1 MTRLDDGRLAKGP
14 GRSATIAIVLAV
26 AWLLVL
32 AGEKLAGGQGLAL
45 LVLVAFTIAH
55 GTATLGLRG
64 IALFYVACVLVSFL
78 LEALSIATGFP
89 FGFYEHHMAMPRPLG
104 VPLIV
109 PVTYAAYGYL
119 GWRIA
124 CTLLRC
130 EQAGPS
136 GQRLLG
142 APLLAAFVIPGVDLV
157 GDALGSTVAGT
168 WSYMHPSGFF
178 GVPLSNF
185 LGWIVTSWAMIQTYA
200 LAEALFERRI
210 RHAAMPL
217 RLRVLPPLIWLAS
230 ALQLVPELLRGT
242 AGSASV
248 AGRTFLVSDIV
259 ESGVIVGLLAMGP
272 PALAA
277 LLVML
282 GSIGAPA
289 RR

>member
-1 MTRLDDGRLAKGP
+1 MTRLDDGRRTHGP
-14 GRSATIAIVLAV
+14 GRSGPLAIVLAG
-26 AWLLVL
+26 AWLLAL
-32 AGEKLAGGQGLAL
+32 AAEKLAGLPGLSL
-45 LVLVAFTIAH
+45 LVLIALVLAH
-55 GTATLGLRG
+55 GGATLGARG
-64 IALFYVACVLVSFL
+64 MALFVVLAVLVSFL

-89 FGFYEHHMAMPRPLG
+89 FGFYVHHAAMPKPLG

-109 PVTYAAYGYL
+109 PPTYAAYGYL

-124 CTLLRC
+124 CTLLHC
-130 EQAGPS
+130 EEAGPS
-136 GQRLLG
+136 AQRLLG
-142 APLLAAFVIPGVDLV
+142 APLLAGLIVPGIDLA

-168 WSYMHPSGFF
+168 WTYAHPSGFF

-185 LGWIVTSWAMIQTYA
+185 LGWIVTSWAMIQAYA
-200 LAEALFERRI
+200 LAEALFDRRM

-217 RLRVLPPLIWLAS
+217 RLRILPPLVWLVS
-230 ALQLVPELLRGT
+230 AVQFVPDLMRAGAAT
-242 AGSASV
+242 ATV

-259 ESGVIVGLLAMGP
+259 ESGVIVGLLAMAP

-277 LLVML
+277 LLVVL